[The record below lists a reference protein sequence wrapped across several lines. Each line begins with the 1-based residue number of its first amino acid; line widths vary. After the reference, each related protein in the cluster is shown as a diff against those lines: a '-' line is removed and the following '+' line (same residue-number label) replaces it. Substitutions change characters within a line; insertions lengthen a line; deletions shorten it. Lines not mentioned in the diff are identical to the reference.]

1 MLQFVPEILNRAD
14 FDLGDNTAAKQKGMP
29 VGYDVS
35 GGDWDLS
42 KAPSYQVDW
51 RKAYSVPNRTV
62 YARPD
67 SPSMLVTHA
76 GNLLLLADA
85 VKRGLYTGDAEKFY
99 RDGVTAETILLL

>member
-1 MLQFVPEILNRAD
+1 
-14 FDLGDNTAAKQKGMP
+14 MP

-42 KAPSYQVDW
+42 KDPEYPGENW
-51 RKAYSVPNRTV
+51 RKVYSVPNRTV

-85 VKRGLYTGDAEKFY
+85 VKRGLYIGDAEKLY
-99 RDGVTAETILLL
+99 KDGVTAP

>member
-1 MLQFVPEILNRAD
+1 
-14 FDLGDNTAAKQKGMP
+14 MP

-42 KAPSYQVDW
+42 KDPEYPGENW
-51 RKAYSVPNRTV
+51 RKVYSVPNRTV

-85 VKRGLYTGDAEKFY
+85 VKRGLYTGDAENFI
-99 RDGVTAETILLL
+99 EME

>member
-1 MLQFVPEILNRAD
+1 
-14 FDLGDNTAAKQKGMP
+14 MP

-99 RDGVTAETILLL
+99 RDGVTAAMKQFSNLQKLHTHYRTYGYNIPY